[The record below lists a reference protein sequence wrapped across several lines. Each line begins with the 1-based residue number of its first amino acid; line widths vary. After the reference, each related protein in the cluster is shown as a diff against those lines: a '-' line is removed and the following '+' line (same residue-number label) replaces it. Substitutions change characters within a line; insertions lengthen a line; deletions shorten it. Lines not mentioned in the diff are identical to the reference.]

1 MLMAES
7 PNSPSVS
14 VALTRILKNYAERLG
29 MDFAMIAGGAGVDA
43 AILAD
48 ERARI
53 SARQFELM
61 WQQIYSGCEDPHPG
75 LSFGRELVR
84 HYPGGSVLFTMMINC
99 ATIGDALDA
108 FVRYH
113 RIMAD
118 AIQPRMRRDGGR
130 VRLSWKASPRGFPE
144 HPVLAEALICAYHFI
159 LKHLSQGEINPIAVC
174 FTHDGAEDMVP
185 YRRLFKAPIT
195 FGAEQNEL
203 IVDSAV
209 MDIKILMASR
219 ELYNV
224 LENHAARISDSI
236 GKAEEWSN
244 KVIRVISRMVM
255 KGIKPTID
263 SVSKELALSKRSLQ
277 TNLKRE
283 RTTFRKCLE
292 NVRQQ
297 TARDYLLRPD
307 VSLCDVAF
315 LLGYSE
321 QSAFN
326 HAFKRWT
333 GKSPQDYRSTY
344 SGRREPRT

>member
-1 MLMAES
+1 MAES
-7 PNSPSVS
+7 QNSPSVS
-14 VALTRILKNYAERLG
+14 VALIRILNNYAKRLS
-29 MDFAMIAGGAGVDA
+29 MDFAMIARAADVDA

-48 ERARI
+48 ERTRI

-61 WQQIYSGCEDPHPG
+61 WQQIYAGGEDPHPG

-84 HYPGGSVLFTMMINC
+84 HYPGGSVLFTMMMNC
-99 ATIGDALDA
+99 ATIGHALDA

-118 AIQPRMRRDGGR
+118 AIQPEARRDGDR
-130 VRLSWKASPRGFPE
+130 VRLSWEASPLGFPE
-144 HPVLAEALICAYHFI
+144 HPVLSEALICAYHLI

-174 FTHDGAEDMVP
+174 FTHAGPEDMDA

-203 IVDSAV
+203 IVDSAA
-209 MDIKILMASR
+209 MNMEILLASQ
-219 ELYNV
+219 ELFKV
-224 LENHAARISDSI
+224 LENHAARIADSI
-236 GKAEEWSN
+236 GNVEKWSN
-244 KVIRVISRMVM
+244 KVMRVISRMVM
-255 KGIKPTID
+255 KGIKPTLD
-263 SVSKELALSKRSLQ
+263 SVSKALALSKRSLQ
-277 TNLKRE
+277 ANLHNEK
-283 RTTFRKCLE
+283 TTFRKCLE
-292 NVRQQ
+292 KVRQQ
-297 TARDYLLRPD
+297 TALDYLLRPD

-333 GKSPQDYRSTY
+333 GKRPQDYRNTL
-344 SGRREPRT
+344 SGGDGDGHS